1 LIVKTKFLIIR
12 FSSIGDIVLTSPV
25 VRCLKNQF
33 PEAEIHYLTKKRNAD
48 LLQANPYIDKIHLLG
63 DSLPETIREL
73 KTENYDY
80 IIDLHNNLRS
90 LRVKLG
96 LKTKSFSFNKLNI
109 RKLLLTLFKI
119 NTMPLG
125 HIVDRNL
132 ATLSHFNVKNDG
144 KGLDHFIPEMDE
156 ILITELPGNFR
167 NGYVALVLAGTYT
180 TKKMPVEKY
189 RNLIST
195 GKYPFILLG
204 GKSEHAMAAS
214 ILDWNTGNVL
224 NFTGKLRINQSASLV
239 KNAKLVISND
249 TGLMHIAA
257 AYHKKILSVWGN
269 TAPEL
274 GMSPYMSGEGSEILE
289 MKGLPCRP
297 CSKLGYRK
305 CPKKHFRCMNDLPE
319 NRIIDWVKREF

>member
-1 LIVKTKFLIIR
+1 MKTKFLIIR

-25 VRCLKNQF
+25 ARCLKNQF

-48 LLQANPYIDKIHLLG
+48 LLQANPYIDKIQFLE
-63 DSLPETIREL
+63 DSLSKKIGEL

-96 LKTKSFSFNKLNI
+96 LKVKSFSFNKLNI

-119 NTMPLG
+119 DTMPKS

-132 ATLSHFNVKNDG
+132 ATLSTFGVSDDG
-144 KGLDHFIPEMDE
+144 KGLDHFISIDDE
-156 ILITELPGNFR
+156 FPIDELPENFR
-167 NGYVALVLAGTYT
+167 NGYVAIVLAGTYA
-180 TKKMPVEKY
+180 TKRMPVEKY
-189 RNLIST
+189 RALISNT
-195 GKYPFILLG
+195 KFSFVLLG
-204 GKSEHAMAAS
+204 GKSERLLADRVME
-214 ILDWNTGNVL
+214 WNTGNVI

-239 KNAKLVISND
+239 KNAQLVISND

-257 AYHKKILSVWGN
+257 AYHKKILSVWGS

-274 GMSPYMSGEGSEILE
+274 GMSPYMPGEGSEILE
-289 MKGLPCRP
+289 VKGLPCRP
-297 CSKLGYRK
+297 CSKLGYHK

-319 NRIIDWVKREF
+319 ERIINWVKREF